1 MHGNH
6 FDVFEHTRILRG
18 STFRKCVYF
27 QRCTPSM
34 ILKMRIFYKVL
45 LVVVVWKYLCV
56 QRWSLWIC
64 LKRRIFCKGVPL
76 GITNKYAC
84 LQGCNPW
91 ICLDMRMFYIGWVTL
106 GTVWKCMYF
115 QGGTSPGFD
124 ENIHCFFTKGIF
136 KNCMQIRVFPRGR
149 LLDLFGKVYILQG
162 GTFRDCMNTL
172 WIWLKIRAFS

>member
-1 MHGNH
+1 MKIP
-6 FDVFEHTRILRG
+6 VFPTL
-18 STFRKCVYF
+18 
-27 QRCTPSM
+27 
-34 ILKMRIFYKVL
+34 
-45 LVVVVWKYLCV
+45 
-56 QRWSLWIC
+56 
-64 LKRRIFCKGVPL
+64 VPL
-76 GITNKYAC
+76 DLFEKTYI
-84 LQGCNPW
+84 LQGGTSRNYKQIRVSPRLQPLDLFRHAYVLHRVGTFGNSMKMYVFPRGHLPW
-91 ICLDMRMFYIGWVTL
+91 ICLDMRMFYIGLVLL

-124 ENIHCFFTKGIF
+124 ENIHGFFTKGIF